1 MAQALHVELSAAQEQ
16 ELRWARDHHPKAY
29 VRSKCAG
36 ILKVAAGNSARQV
49 AAAGLLKPVAEETVS
64 DWIARYQNEGLA
76 GLVVR
81 KGRGRKPAFSPC
93 GLEASEAA
101 SQLEEIV
108 HRSPRL
114 YGLDRSG
121 WWLAGL
127 RQIVSWMHKLTLSGI
142 WQILER
148 FELVYKRG
156 RQHVH
161 SPDPLYN
168 EKLAEIE
175 QARDLAIQAPQEV
188 IFLYQDEHT
197 AHLRPQVGRSYQGKG
212 EAGAKATGGT
222 SELLRLAGVLDV
234 ATGQVLVRRRQRFN
248 VKEMYRF
255 FYHVE
260 QHYPQADVIYIALD
274 NWPVHFHPYVQEH
287 LAAIHSK
294 IRLLPLPTYAPW
306 TNPIEKFWL
315 KLNREFMKQH
325 PFGLAA
331 AAFRDALDLWLDKH
345 REESAALLHE
355 VGLLPKESLAYPD

>member
-1 MAQALHVELSAAQEQ
+1 MPQARQVKLSAAQEQ
-16 ELRWARDHHPKAY
+16 ELRLARDHHPKAY
-29 VRSKCAG
+29 VRSKCAA
-36 ILKVAAGNSARQV
+36 ILKVAAGVSTRQV
-49 AAAGLLKPVAEETVS
+49 AATGLLKPVAEETVS
-64 DWIARYQNEGLA
+64 DWIDRYQSEGLA
-76 GLVVR
+76 
-81 KGRGRKPAFSPC
+81 
-93 GLEASEAA
+93 
-101 SQLEEIV
+101 
-108 HRSPRL
+108 
-114 YGLDRSG
+114 

-127 RQIVSWMHKLTLSGI
+127 RQIVSWMQRLTLSGI
-142 WQILER
+142 WQILRR

-168 EKLAEIE
+168 EKLAQIE
-175 QARDLAIQAPQEV
+175 RARDLAMQASAEV

-197 AHLRPQVGRSYQGKG
+197 AHLRPQVGRSYCGRGQ
-212 EAGAKATGGT
+212 AGAKATGAE

-274 NWPVHFHPYVQEH
+274 NWPVHFHPYDQEH

-325 PFGLAA
+325 PFGLDA
-331 AAFRDALDLWLDKH
+331 AAFRDALDVWLDKH

-355 VGLLPKESLAYPD
+355 VGLLPKQSLAYPD

>member
-1 MAQALHVELSAAQEQ
+1 MAQARQVELSAAQEQ
-16 ELRWARDHHPKAY
+16 ELRWARDHHPKAS
-29 VRSKCAG
+29 VRSKCAA
-36 ILKVAAGNSARQV
+36 ILKVAAGTSTRQV
-49 AAAGLLKPVAEETVS
+49 AAKGLLKPVAEETVS
-64 DWIARYQNEGLA
+64 DWIDRYQSEGLA
-76 GLVVR
+76 GLLVR

-93 GLEASEAA
+93 GLEAAQAA
-101 SQLEEIV
+101 CQIAEIV

-127 RQIVSWMHKLTLSGI
+127 QQLVSWMHRLTLSGI
-142 WQILER
+142 WQILQR
-148 FELVYKRG
+148 FKLRYKRG

-161 SPDPLYN
+161 SPDRLYN
-168 EKLAEIE
+168 EKLAQIE
-175 QARDLAIQAPQEV
+175 RARDLAMQAPQEV
-188 IFLYQDEHT
+188 MFLYQDEHT
-197 AHLRPQVGRSYQGKG
+197 ASLRPQVGRSYRGVG
-212 EAGAKATGGT
+212 EAGEKATGSE

-234 ATGQVLVRRRQRFN
+234 ASGQVLVRRRQRFN

-255 FYHVE
+255 FSHVE
-260 QHYPQADVIYIALD
+260 QHSPQADVIYIALEK
-274 NWPVHFHPYVQEH
+274 WPVHFHPYVQEH
-287 LAAIHSK
+287 LEAIHSK

-325 PFGLAA
+325 PSGLDA